1 MEPHYGRSD
10 RRTVS
15 GNLFPPILVV
25 VGIGLL
31 VLVGWSLGL
40 TGELNDLS
48 HCGAITNDGARLAC
62 YDKLAVP
69 QQPAKGAFG
78 FLQQEPREKPQ

>member
-1 MEPHYGRSD
+1 MKPHHGTSKRQA
-10 RRTVS
+10 VS
-15 GNLFPPILVV
+15 GNRFPLILVLVV
-25 VGIGLL
+25 VGLL

-40 TGELNDLS
+40 TGELNELAR
-48 HCGAITNDGARLAC
+48 CGAITNDGARLAC

-78 FLQQEPREKPQ
+78 FLQEPPEKPQ

>member
-1 MEPHYGRSD
+1 MKPHHGGSKQRVVAGS
-10 RRTVS
+10 
-15 GNLFPPILVV
+15 LLPPILVL
-25 VGIGLL
+25 VGVGLL

-40 TGELNDLS
+40 TGEFNELS

-69 QQPAKGAFG
+69 QQPAKGALG
-78 FLQQEPREKPQ
+78 LWQQEPPEKPQ